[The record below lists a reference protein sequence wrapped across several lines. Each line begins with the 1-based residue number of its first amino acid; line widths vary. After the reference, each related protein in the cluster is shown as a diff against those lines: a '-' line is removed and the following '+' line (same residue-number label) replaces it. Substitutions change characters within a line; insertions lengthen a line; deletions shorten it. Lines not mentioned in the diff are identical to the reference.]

1 VQHTKPDRVKAAEGN
16 IDPSS
21 FVPLYIQ
28 IAGLLRGRI
37 ETGLYKAGDKIPSEN
52 ELTETF
58 NISRTTAQSA
68 IEELVKARLA
78 YRTRGK
84 GTFVATPFIGDFSFY
99 SSFTEDMRRR
109 GLDPGTRVLSLDREK
124 PPAEMA
130 VKLKMPEG
138 DYYRLVRLRLAN
150 NEPMVL
156 QKAFLPAR
164 LFPGLEA
171 QDFKDHYLYE
181 IMRTVYGLQPTWGE
195 AIIEAEGASDEE
207 AVSLEVQ
214 LGSPVLLIWH
224 LTSNEKHER
233 IEYVRSVY
241 RADRFSFS
249 TGRNPMNPPIAH
261 QPAELA
267 E

>member
-1 VQHTKPDRVKAAEGN
+1 VRNTNPDRVKLADGN
-16 IDPSS
+16 LDPSS

-37 ETGLYKAGDKIPSEN
+37 EAGLYKAGDKIPSEN

-84 GTFVATPFIGDFSFY
+84 GTFVATPFIGEFSFY

-109 GLDPGTRVLSLDREK
+109 GLEPGTRVISLDK
-124 PPAEMA
+124 ADPPAEMA
-130 VKLKMPEG
+130 MKLKMPEG

-150 NEPMVL
+150 DEPMVL

-164 LFPGLEA
+164 LFPGLET
-171 QDFKDHYLYE
+171 QDFNAHYLYE

-195 AIIEAEGASDEE
+195 AIIESEGASEEE
-207 AVSLEVQ
+207 AASLDVKP
-214 LGSPVLLIWH
+214 GAPVLLIWH

-249 TGRNPMNPPIAH
+249 TGRNPMSPPIAH
-261 QPAELA
+261 QSTEST